1 MLTPWNRA
9 AGYAALVTLPSWLW
23 GALVVNVGGGFS
35 LSGIGSEMIA
45 GGGLLFPAT
54 AVVVL
59 TVVRKALPALSR
71 WRTVT
76 IDVSVYAF
84 LVLVCAVV
92 SGTWGDGGLA
102 EAVDWAFVM
111 MTVALF
117 DLQFVMAMGLSA
129 WGYDRLVPTVPSGGA
144 IRT

>member
-1 MLTPWNRA
+1 MLTPWSRA

-23 GALVVNVGGGFS
+23 GVLVVNLGGDFS
-35 LSGIGSEMIA
+35 LSGIGPEMIEA
-45 GGGLLFPAT
+45 GGLFFPPA

-59 TVVRKALPALSR
+59 TVVRKTLPALSR
-71 WRTVT
+71 WRTAT

-92 SGTWGDGGLA
+92 SGTWGGGGLA

-111 MTVALF
+111 MTVALL

-129 WGYDRLVPTVPSGGA
+129 WGYDRLVPTAPSGRVV
-144 IRT
+144 RT